1 MEAYW
6 VSEAGTKSLSED
18 AAREMAARDDGVLWV
33 HLDHED
39 ERGMALLTELVKV
52 KPADLRDCHA
62 RSPVPKLKVYTD
74 HYFSAINGLA
84 RGTDERLHFQPLKIF
99 LTKDMLFTLFGPH
112 HPALTTQALNRDL
125 DAVRRRLEA
134 GEVCPRSGF
143 ELGATIRLEIL
154 RAQEELVSV
163 AATRIAQLELN
174 IMKLNPIRAEGLLDD
189 LFGLRHDLQ
198 TIRTNAAQ
206 THELFVHLT
215 DLLGSQDDLL
225 RLDPRTL
232 GELRRG
238 FSHLRNTT
246 DLEREYL
253 QEVLDLFQTRV
264 STELNRF
271 VRKITAVGTIGI
283 AWTVIAGI
291 YGMNF
296 EYMPELGWRLGYPM
310 TIAVMVA
317 VGLALAVLFRRRG
330 WL

>member
-1 MEAYW
+1 MEACW

-18 AAREMAARDDGVLWV
+18 VAREMATRDDGVLWV
-33 HLDHED
+33 HLDHGD
-39 ERGMALLTELVKV
+39 EPGMALLTGLIKV
-52 KPADLRDCHA
+52 KPTDLRDCHT
-62 RSPVPKLKVYTD
+62 RSPVPKLHVYAD
-74 HYFSAINGLA
+74 HYFSAMNGLA
-84 RGTDERLHFQPLKIF
+84 RGTDDRLHFQPLKIF
-99 LTKDMLFTLFGPH
+99 LTKRMLFTLFGPH
-112 HPALTTQALNRDL
+112 NPALTAEALNRDL

-134 GEVCPRSGF
+134 GEFCPQSGF
-143 ELGATIRLEIL
+143 ELGAAIRLEIL
-154 RAQEELVSV
+154 RAQEELVAV
-163 AATRIAQLELN
+163 GATRIGQLELN
-174 IMKLNPIRAEGLLDD
+174 IMKLNPIKAESLLDD

-215 DLLGSQDDLL
+215 DLLGSQDDLM
-225 RLDPRTL
+225 RLDPKTL
-232 GELRRG
+232 SELRRG
-238 FSHLRNTT
+238 FSHLKNTT

-296 EYMPELGWRLGYPM
+296 TYMPELDWKLGYPV
-310 TIAVMVA
+310 TIAVMVV
-317 VGLALAVLFRRRG
+317 VGVVLAVLFRRRA